1 MDFSGGSYLKSLFV
15 SRITSLEKSVHLF
28 NALVLINVVC
38 FDRFLGFSEWV
49 SFVCWENL
57 HLCRWRRSP
66 AVIYSEIVHILCF
79 GMRSNLIWNFAHLN
93 ALGGK
98 NTLIFAWSSCRGPH
112 HDDQSLYWYLHF
124 GFSSNL
130 LLNLIYLAHKS
141 TDQAVRIPFFSSWS
155 CSAGPSL
162 LTDNCAWHVPY
173 LVLNSCSSL
182 LARTY
187 VFPCCPLG
195 LSQQN
200 QDFIL
205 MILGSACTKTGP
217 EIVRIST
224 V

>member
-1 MDFSGGSYLKSLFV
+1 MFLWYCMDFSGGSYLKSLFV

-112 HDDQSLYWYLHF
+112 QQDRPYLLMICVWTCTKIQPEIDGFLSL
-124 GFSSNL
+124 
-130 LLNLIYLAHKS
+130 
-141 TDQAVRIPFFSSWS
+141 QRVRIPSF
-155 CSAGPSL
+155 
-162 LTDNCAWHVPY
+162 T
-173 LVLNSCSSL
+173 
-182 LARTY
+182 
-187 VFPCCPLG
+187 LG
-195 LSQQN
+195 LSH
-200 QDFIL
+200 DDHDLCWDLIL
-205 MILGSACTKTGP
+205 HIPGITFETSEGVYPFVFPQSLK
-217 EIVRIST
+217 
-224 V
+224 

>member
-98 NTLIFAWSSCRGPH
+98 NTPIFAWSSCRGPH
-112 HDDQSLYWYLHF
+112 QPD
-124 GFSSNL
+124 
-130 LLNLIYLAHKS
+130 
-141 TDQAVRIPFFSSWS
+141 
-155 CSAGPSL
+155 
-162 LTDNCAWHVPY
+162 
-173 LVLNSCSSL
+173 
-182 LARTY
+182 
-187 VFPCCPLG
+187 
-195 LSQQN
+195 

-217 EIVRIST
+217 EIVPIST
-224 V
+224 VQYVSIRVFPRGLAHGDQRLC

>member
-112 HDDQSLYWYLHF
+112 HGDPRLCWFLHLAYSCNEIAFVCPSSRRFRLYVSRCF
-124 GFSSNL
+124 
-130 LLNLIYLAHKS
+130 
-141 TDQAVRIPFFSSWS
+141 PPWS

-162 LTDNCAWHVPY
+162 FADDFCLDMY
-173 LVLNSCSSL
+173 QNSTRNL
-182 LARTY
+182 WLK
-187 VFPCCPLG
+187 
-195 LSQQN
+195 
-200 QDFIL
+200 FIY
-205 MILGSACTKTGP
+205 G
-217 EIVRIST
+217 
-224 V
+224 